1 MGLSAPV
8 ADRPY
13 LESSSSSEQYT
24 KHVVRGAGI
33 GPARLSHEV
42 HKEVGDW

>member
-13 LESSSSSEQYT
+13 LESISSSEQCT
-24 KHVVRGAGI
+24 KHVAWDAGI
-33 GPARLSHEV
+33 EPARLSHEV
-42 HKEVGDW
+42 HKEVGDR